1 MKCIVV
7 CFRCEGN
14 LPFTK
19 LRSEIMA
26 VSDIAFASEI
36 EDAMLYFCI
45 LFLYCIVCL
54 YSLKAY

>member
-7 CFRCEGN
+7 CFNCEGN

-19 LRSEIMA
+19 LRSDIMA
-26 VSDIAFASEI
+26 VSDIAFASKI
-36 EDAMLYFCI
+36 EDAMLYFV
-45 LFLYCIVCL
+45 LNCIVCL